1 MRNFI
6 KLGFVYAALAGVLIG
21 MCACMGCSTSKP
33 LALSGYA
40 QYRGTV
46 CEVCGRTDQI
56 QGCHIYPQIDYPEL
70 KETKANIVTLCRPC
84 HEVLSHFRNT
94 SRYWNP
100 NLREIVD
107 VMKNS
112 KRTYR
117 KYEVKQ

>member
-1 MRNFI
+1 MPNQV
-6 KLGFVYAALAGVLIG
+6 KLGFVYALLAGVLIA
-21 MCACMGCSTSKP
+21 MCACMGCRTEHS

-46 CEVCGRTDQI
+46 CEVCGRTDRI
-56 QGCHIYPQIDYPEL
+56 QACHIYPQTDYPEL
-70 KETKANIVTLCRPC
+70 RNTKSNIISLCYPC
-84 HEVLSHFRNT
+84 HNVLSHFRNT
-94 SRYWNP
+94 SRFWNP

-107 VMKNS
+107 VMKKS